1 MQALACVYFEGG
13 AGAAI
18 SGEPADPR
26 RGAADGGQLR
36 QAAGTAA
43 VDAPHMR
50 WLLEAVS
57 GALNVRR
64 H

>member
-1 MQALACVYFEGG
+1 MRKLSSFHLRPFANGG
-13 AGAAI
+13 
-18 SGEPADPR
+18 E
-26 RGAADGGQLR
+26 LR
-36 QAAGTAA
+36 QAAGTAP
-43 VDAPHMR
+43 VDAAHIR